1 MDLKTPDID
10 IDDLRSC
17 EPEPSI
23 FAALTDE
30 QTVILNSNR
39 FEVSFNIGETI
50 FKQGSALTHIVYF
63 KSGKA
68 KMVLEDANGQPV
80 LLKIVKQYD
89 IAGGPGFY
97 TDYRNYFSLVAIEE
111 TKACFIDVDIF
122 KDFVETNSKFASAF
136 IAFLNTGF
144 IKMYDQLRAFTNKHM
159 NGRLADTL
167 LYLSNDIYS
176 DTEFTTTLSRL
187 DLANMSSMT
196 KESVIRTLK
205 NFKEDGIIDFKN
217 DSFKIL
223 KKESLLNIS
232 KKG

>member
-1 MDLKTPDID
+1 MDLKTPHTNIEDMMY
-10 IDDLRSC
+10 C

-23 FAALTDE
+23 FSTLNDE
-30 QTVILNSNR
+30 QVKVLNSNR
-39 FEVSFNIGETI
+39 FEVSFNSGETI

-63 KSGKA
+63 KAGKA
-68 KMVLEDANGQPV
+68 KMVLEDANGQSV
-80 LLKIVKQYD
+80 LFKIVKQYD

-97 TDYRNYFSLVAIEE
+97 TDYRNYFSLIAIED
-111 TKACFIDVDIF
+111 TKACFIDVEIF
-122 KDFVETNSKFASAF
+122 KNFVETNSSFASAL
-136 IAFLNTGF
+136 ISYLNFGF

-167 LYLSNDIYS
+167 LYLSNDIYCNN
-176 DTEFTTTLSRL
+176 EFTTTLSRL

-223 KKESLLNIS
+223 KKDILLDIS

>member
-1 MDLKTPDID
+1 MDLKTPDINTDD
-10 IDDLRSC
+10 IKSC

-23 FAALTDE
+23 FGT
-30 QTVILNSNR
+30 LNSEQIKVLNTNR
-39 FEVSFNIGETI
+39 FEVTFNAGETI

-63 KSGKA
+63 ESGKA
-68 KMVLEDANGQPV
+68 KMVLEDTNGQSV
-80 LLKIVKQYD
+80 LFKIVKQYD

-97 TDYRNYFSLVAIEE
+97 TDYRNYFSLVAIED
-111 TKACFIDVDIF
+111 TKACFVDVEIF
-122 KDFVETNSKFASAF
+122 KNFVETNSSFASAL
-136 IAFLNTGF
+136 ISYLNLAF

-167 LYLSNDIYS
+167 LYLSNDIYC
-176 DTEFTTTLSRL
+176 DNEFTTTLSRL

-223 KKESLLNIS
+223 KKDILLDIC

>member
-1 MDLKTPDID
+1 MDLKIPETDVDDI
-10 IDDLRSC
+10 RSC

-23 FAALTDE
+23 FSTLSQE
-30 QTVILNSNR
+30 QLKVLNSNR
-39 FEVSFNIGETI
+39 FEVSFNAGETV

-68 KMVLEDANGQPV
+68 KMVLEDANGQSV
-80 LLKIVKQYD
+80 LFKIVKQYD

-97 TDYRNYFSLVAIEE
+97 TDYRNYFSLVAIEN
-111 TKACFIDVDIF
+111 TKACFVDVEIF
-122 KDFVETNSKFASAF
+122 KTFVETNPSFASAL
-136 IAFLNTGF
+136 IAYLNLGF
-144 IKMYDQLRAFTNKHM
+144 IKIYDQLRAFTNKHM

-167 LYLSNDIYS
+167 LYLSNDIYC
-176 DTEFTTTLSRL
+176 DNEFTTTLSRL

-223 KKESLLNIS
+223 KKDSLLDIS

>member
-1 MDLKTPDID
+1 MELKKSEYSFDKTK
-10 IDDLRSC
+10 LC
-17 EPEPSI
+17 EPEPSV
-23 FAALTDE
+23 FNALNAE
-30 QTVILNSNR
+30 QTEILNSKR
-39 FEVSFNIGETI
+39 FEVTFNSGETI

-68 KMVLEDANGQPV
+68 KMVLEDTNGQSV
-80 LLKIVKQYD
+80 LLKIVKQND

-97 TDYRNYFSLVAIEE
+97 TNYRNYFSLVAIEE
-111 TKACFIDVDIF
+111 TEACFIDVDIF
-122 KDFVETNSKFASAF
+122 KNFVETNPGFASAL

-144 IKMYDQLRAFTNKHM
+144 IKMYDKLRAFANKHM

-167 LYLSNDIYS
+167 LYLSNEIYC
-176 DTEFTTTLSRL
+176 DTEFTTTLRRL

-205 NFKEDGIIDFKN
+205 NFREGGIIDFKK

-223 KKESLLNIS
+223 RKDILVDIS
-232 KKG
+232 MKG

>member
-1 MDLKTPDID
+1 MDLKVPETNVENSK
-10 IDDLRSC
+10 SC

-23 FAALTDE
+23 FSTLNAGQIE
-30 QTVILNSNR
+30 VLNSNR
-39 FEVSFNIGETI
+39 FEVSFNSGETI

-68 KMVLEDANGQPV
+68 KMVLEDTNGQSV
-80 LLKIVKQYD
+80 LFKIVKQYD

-97 TDYRNYFSLVAIEE
+97 TDYRNYFSLVAIED
-111 TKACFIDVDIF
+111 TKACFVDVEIF
-122 KDFVETNSKFASAF
+122 KSFVETNPKFASAL
-136 IAFLNTGF
+136 IAFLNSGF
-144 IKMYDQLRAFTNKHM
+144 IKMYDQLRSFTNKHM

-167 LYLSNDIYS
+167 LYLSNEVYC

-205 NFKEDGIIDFKN
+205 NFKEDEIIDFKN

-223 KKESLLNIS
+223 KKDILVDIS

>member
-1 MDLKTPDID
+1 MSLKKPETAID
-10 IDDLRSC
+10 NIKSC

-23 FAALTDE
+23 FRALTPE
-30 QTVILNSNR
+30 QVDVLNSNR
-39 FEVSFNIGETI
+39 FEVYFNAGETI

-63 KSGKA
+63 KTGKA
-68 KMVLEDANGQPV
+68 KMVLEEVNSQPV
-80 LLKIVKQYD
+80 LFKIVKQND

-111 TKACFIDVDIF
+111 TKACFIDVEIF
-122 KDFVETNSKFASAF
+122 KNFVETNPKFASAL
-136 IAFLNTGF
+136 IAFLNTAF

-167 LYLSNDIYS
+167 LYLSNDIYC

-187 DLANMSSMT
+187 DLAHMSSMT

-205 NFKEDGIIDFKN
+205 NFKEDEIIDIRN
-217 DSFKIL
+217 DTFKIL
-223 KKESLLNIS
+223 KKDVLMDIS